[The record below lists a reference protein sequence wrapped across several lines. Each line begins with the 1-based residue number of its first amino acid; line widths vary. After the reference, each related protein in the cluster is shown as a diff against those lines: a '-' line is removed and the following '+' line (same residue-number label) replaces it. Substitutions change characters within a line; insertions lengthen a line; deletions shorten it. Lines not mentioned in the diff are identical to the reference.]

1 MNINLTN
8 LMNLINNEE
17 GLAYEKYR
25 DLVNN
30 LVITKDRELDGTET
44 VLNEVKDFDTLYNDY
59 SSQVKKVGVYR
70 SVLARYNT
78 NTISKN
84 GMGARAVQCRP

>member
-1 MNINLTN
+1 MKINLTN

-17 GLAYEKYR
+17 GFAYEKYR

-44 VLNEVKDFDTLYNDY
+44 VLNEVKDFDVCKSFFVIY
-59 SSQVKKVGVYR
+59 
-70 SVLARYNT
+70 
-78 NTISKN
+78 
-84 GMGARAVQCRP
+84 

>member
-1 MNINLTN
+1 
-8 LMNLINNEE
+8 MNLIYNEE

-30 LVITKDRELDGTET
+30 LVFTKDRELDGTET
-44 VLNEVKDFDTLYNDY
+44 VLNEVKDFDVLYYDY
-59 SSQVKKVGVYR
+59 LSQVKKIGVYR

-78 NTISKN
+78 NTISETTKMSIN
-84 GMGARAVQCRP
+84 EMINQVKA